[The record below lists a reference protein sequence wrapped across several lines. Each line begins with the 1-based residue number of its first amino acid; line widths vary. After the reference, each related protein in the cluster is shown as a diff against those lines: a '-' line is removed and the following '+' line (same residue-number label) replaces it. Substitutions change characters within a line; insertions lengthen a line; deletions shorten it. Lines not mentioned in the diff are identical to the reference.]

1 MVSVLK
7 LMYDMV
13 YRVARYLVNRELV
26 SSVYSYP
33 KLVKLLSRTIVG
45 FRGSVTFIL
54 LFSIPFF
61 LFRARLFRYPPV
73 TKYLYWNFGSVYK
86 GG

>member
-7 LMYDMV
+7 LMYDTV
-13 YRVARYLVNRELV
+13 YRVARYLVNRGLV
-26 SSVYSYP
+26 SSVYSYS
-33 KLVKLLSRTIVG
+33 KLVKLLSITAS

-61 LFRARLFRYPPV
+61 FPCTLIV
-73 TKYLYWNFGSVYK
+73 YLYN
-86 GG
+86 